1 MKKKILVI
9 DDETVIRDSIKK
21 ILEREGYTVETV
33 ANIRDAVDK
42 VAFTDYDLITCDV
55 MIPAL
60 GGFELIDQIKADPTK
75 KNIPILM
82 ITGVDKDILDMT
94 RHEADEVIT
103 KPFESKELIEKVK
116 RLLTESASVESK

>member
-9 DDETVIRDSIKK
+9 DDERVIRDSIQK
-21 ILEREGYTVETV
+21 ILERENYTVETV

-42 VAFTDYDLITCDV
+42 VAFSDYDLITCDV

-60 GGFELIDQIKADPTK
+60 GGFELIDQIKADPNK

-82 ITGVDKDILDMT
+82 ITGVDKDILAMT

-103 KPFESKELIEKVK
+103 KPFESKELIEKVNK
-116 RLLTESASVESK
+116 LLAESATVEG